1 MKKLIPTLTCSL
13 ILILGLL
20 TPQLAKADGIVN
32 ASVEKSDSKTNNDIL
47 TEIPVEENDNGENN
61 IEENEAPGFTQVI
74 KQRFIEGGVGF
85 MISVLLC
92 LILGIA
98 IAIERIIYL
107 SLSTVNTNQLLQ
119 KVEEAL
125 SSEGIEAAKEVCRN
139 TRGPVASIFYDGL
152 SRADEGIDQVEK
164 AVIAGGSV
172 QMGLMEKGISWISL
186 FIALAP
192 MLGFLGTVLGMIN
205 AFDSI
210 AEAGTVE
217 PALMAGDIKMALIT
231 TVAGL
236 VVAIFLQVFYN
247 IIISKIDN
255 LVNAMENSSN
265 VFVKVVQKEIA

>member
-1 MKKLIPTLTCSL
+1 MSQI
-13 ILILGLL
+13 
-20 TPQLAKADGIVN
+20 
-32 ASVEKSDSKTNNDIL
+32 
-47 TEIPVEENDNGENN
+47 
-61 IEENEAPGFTQVI
+61 
-74 KQRFIEGGVGF
+74 
-85 MISVLLC
+85 
-92 LILGIA
+92 
-98 IAIERIIYL
+98 
-107 SLSTVNTNQLLQ
+107 
-119 KVEEAL
+119 
-125 SSEGIEAAKEVCRN
+125 
-139 TRGPVASIFYDGL
+139 VASIFYDGL
-152 SRADEGIDQVEK
+152 LRADEGIVEVEK

-247 IIISKIDN
+247 VIISKIDN

-265 VFVKVVQKEIA
+265 VFVKVVQQKIA

>member
-47 TEIPVEENDNGENN
+47 TEIPVEENDNGEKN
-61 IEENEAPGFTQVI
+61 IVENEAPGFTQVI

-152 SRADEGIDQVEK
+152 LRADESIDQVEK

-210 AEAGTVE
+210 ADAGTVE

>member
-1 MKKLIPTLTCSL
+1 MLA
-13 ILILGLL
+13 LL
-20 TPQLAKADGIVN
+20 SPQLAKADTIVKAQVE
-32 ASVEKSDSKTNNDIL
+32 ASANDTSTNSAVTAV
-47 TEIPVEENDNGENN
+47 TEIPDDIAVDNSDIGFS
-61 IEENEAPGFTQVI
+61 EAPGFTEVI

-85 MISVLLC
+85 MICVLLC

-98 IAIERIIYL
+98 ISIERIIYL
-107 SLSTVNTNQLLQ
+107 SLSTVNTTQLLQ
-119 KVEEAL
+119 KVEVAL
-125 SSEGIEAAKEVCRN
+125 SSGGIEEAKEVCRN

-152 SRADEGIDQVEK
+152 TRADEGIEQVEK

-192 MLGFLGTVLGMIN
+192 MLGFLGTVLGMIE

-217 PALMAGDIKMALIT
+217 PALMADDIKMALIT

-236 VVAIFLQVFYN
+236 IVAIFLQLFYN

-255 LVNAMENSSN
+255 LVNNMENSSN
-265 VFVKVVQKEIA
+265 VFVKIVQQKIG